1 MFKAI
6 DQLGNQVS
14 IDQAVEG
21 TEYFCPICKGLLFIR
36 AKKSET
42 VATHFAHKTLKD
54 CDTFTHDMS
63 DWHKVWQNRFPIK
76 NQEVP
81 LPFESP
87 CHRADVLAYGY
98 VIEFQHSHISVEEF
112 DERNRFYTS
121 IGKKVIW
128 VFDVNDKYS
137 KDRFSLVEPSYI
149 YDGEYTDSHGKR
161 RKKWIANEYRIG
173 TMLGALGLPPELCY
187 SNGIDYEYGHN
198 EKYAKH
204 LTHEWKWSNPLKNLI
219 HYNPIVKRDVIVFLE
234 FKPGLLQKIIWCEE
248 EIDDY
253 KAGTIAESIHGGG
266 IEADMPSVKNYLQ
279 YRSEFVIRSD
289 FRYFTATEYTE
300 RDFLVAI
307 KDRQL

>member
-14 IDQAVEG
+14 IDQAADS
-21 TEYFCPICKGLLFIR
+21 TEYFCPICKGLLVIK

-63 DWHKVWQNRFPIK
+63 DWHKAWQNRFPIR

-137 KDRFSLVEPSYI
+137 KQRFSCIKASYI
-149 YDGEYTDSHGKR
+149 HDGYYTDANGRQHN
-161 RKKWIANEYRIG
+161 KWIVNEYRVG
-173 TMLGALGLPPELCY
+173 TTFSAMSGPPDVIEG
-187 SNGIDYEYGHN
+187 NGVGYEYRCN
-198 EKYAKH
+198 EKYARQ

-219 HYNPIVKRDVIVFLE
+219 HYNPLVNRDVIVFLE
-234 FKPGLLQKIIWCEE
+234 FKPGLLQRVIWCDE

-253 KAGTIAESIHGGG
+253 KAWTIAESLHGKGYEFF
-266 IEADMPSVKNYLQ
+266 IPSVERYLQ
-279 YRSEFVIRSD
+279 YRHQFAIRSD
-289 FRYFTATEYTE
+289 FRYFTATEFTV
-300 RDFLVAI
+300 RDFLLAI
-307 KDRQL
+307 KNRQL